1 MSLRKRA
8 ISGIM
13 LAGSMVMMCAVADAA
28 NTVSAEAVAV
38 VADTRTDLATNG
50 TAGVVAQLNQVST
63 DAVEMAAA
71 GVEHSQTILVASADE
86 EAQVA
91 EDAEAVEEV
100 SAAQDGAVSVGNST
114 QADPQEDGTTQDTGV
129 TEDKQET
136 VEENTTDVE
145 NIGNAEN
152 TDSTEDAR
160 NTENT
165 GNTEDAGNTEN
176 TGNTENAGDTENTGN
191 TEDTGNTEKTK
202 NTEETEWQNRLM
214 ADVNEFLYVRASGDA
229 DAEIIG
235 KLYKG
240 DVADVVESGDTW
252 THVVSGDVDGYVNN
266 DYCVSGE
273 DALAYA
279 QENVET
285 EAQVN
290 TNGLRVRNAASEDA
304 SVISAVSEGTTL
316 TVDTDAETE
325 DGWVAIKYKGQTAYV
340 SADYVT
346 TELALGEAVTIEE
359 EKAALAKKAEEEAAA
374 KAAQAAQTTET
385 STVQNAAVSASY
397 DDVTLLA
404 ALIQCEAGSECY
416 EGQLAVGAVVMNR
429 LRSGAYPSSI
439 SGVIYQ
445 SGQFPP
451 AGQGMVAGIAA
462 NGPKGSCVQAAQQ
475 ALSGADNTG
484 GATCFSRA
492 SSGRAGVVI
501 GNHVFY

>member
-1 MSLRKRA
+1 MNLRKRA

-13 LAGSMVMMCAVADAA
+13 LAGSMVVMCAIADAA
-28 NTVSAEAVAV
+28 STVSTEAVTV
-38 VADTRTDLATNG
+38 VADTRTDLATDG
-50 TAGVVAQLNQVST
+50 TAGVVAQLNQVGT

-86 EAQVA
+86 GAQAA
-91 EDAEAVEEV
+91 EDTDATEEV
-100 SAAQDGAVSVGNST
+100 SVVQNETASIEESAQADSEEDGLAQDAKEIENI
-114 QADPQEDGTTQDTGV
+114 
-129 TEDKQET
+129 QET
-136 VEENTTDVE
+136 AEENTADTA
-145 NIGNAEN
+145 N
-152 TDSTEDAR
+152 TEDVQNSEDTE

-165 GNTEDAGNTEN
+165 EDA
-176 TGNTENAGDTENTGN
+176 
-191 TEDTGNTEKTK
+191 
-202 NTEETEWQNRLM
+202 EWQNRLM
-214 ADVNEFLYVRASGDA
+214 ADVNEYLYVRASGDA
-229 DAEIIG
+229 DAEIVG

-290 TNGLRVRNAASEDA
+290 TNGLRVRKAASEDA
-304 SVISAVSEGTTL
+304 SVITAVSEGTTL

-325 DGWVAIKYKGQTAYV
+325 DGWVAVKYKGQTAYV

-374 KAAQAAQTTET
+374 KAAQTTET
-385 STVQNAAVSASY
+385 STVQNASVSASY

-404 ALIQCEAGSECY
+404 ALIQCEAGSEPY

-451 AGQGMVAGIAA
+451 AGQGMVASIAA

-475 ALSGADNTG
+475 ALGGSDNTG
-484 GATCFSRA
+484 GATCFARA

>member
-1 MSLRKRA
+1 MNLRKRA

-13 LAGSMVMMCAVADAA
+13 LAGSMVVMCAIADAA
-28 NTVSAEAVAV
+28 STVSTEAVTV
-38 VADTRTDLATNG
+38 VADTRTDLATDG
-50 TAGVVAQLNQVST
+50 TAGVVAQLNQVGT
-63 DAVEMAAA
+63 DAVEMAA

-86 EAQVA
+86 GAQAA
-91 EDAEAVEEV
+91 EDTDATEEV
-100 SAAQDGAVSVGNST
+100 SVVQNETASIEEST
-114 QADPQEDGTTQDTGV
+114 QADSEEDGLAQDAK
-129 TEDKQET
+129 EIENIQET
-136 VEENTTDVE
+136 AEENTADTA
-145 NIGNAEN
+145 N
-152 TDSTEDAR
+152 TEDVQNSEDTE

-165 GNTEDAGNTEN
+165 EDA
-176 TGNTENAGDTENTGN
+176 
-191 TEDTGNTEKTK
+191 
-202 NTEETEWQNRLM
+202 EWQNRLM
-214 ADVNEFLYVRASGDA
+214 ADVNEYLYVRASGDA
-229 DAEIIG
+229 DAEIVG

-290 TNGLRVRNAASEDA
+290 TNGLRVRKAASEDA
-304 SVISAVSEGTTL
+304 SVITAVSEGTTL

-325 DGWVAIKYKGQTAYV
+325 DGWVAVKYKGQIAYV

-374 KAAQAAQTTET
+374 KAAQTTET
-385 STVQNAAVSASY
+385 STVQNASVSASY

-404 ALIQCEAGSECY
+404 ALIQCEAGSEPY

-451 AGQGMVAGIAA
+451 AGQGMVASIAA

-475 ALSGADNTG
+475 ALGGSDNTG
-484 GATCFSRA
+484 GATCFARA

>member
-1 MSLRKRA
+1 MNLRKRA

-13 LAGSMVMMCAVADAA
+13 LAGSMVVMCAIADAA
-28 NTVSAEAVAV
+28 STVSAEAVAV
-38 VADTRTDLATNG
+38 VADTRTDLATDG

-71 GVEHSQTILVASADE
+71 GVENSQTILVASADE

-91 EDAEAVEEV
+91 EDTEEASAVQEETVSVEKSAQADSKEDETTQEADAVEDV
-100 SAAQDGAVSVGNST
+100 QN
-114 QADPQEDGTTQDTGV
+114 ADVDSETDT
-129 TEDKQET
+129 
-136 VEENTTDVE
+136 ENTVDVE
-145 NIGNAEN
+145 NTKDIEN
-152 TDSTEDAR
+152 TKE
-160 NTENT
+160 TENI
-165 GNTEDAGNTEN
+165 EDTEN
-176 TGNTENAGDTENTGN
+176 IQNTENA
-191 TEDTGNTEKTK
+191 
-202 NTEETEWQNRLM
+202 EWQNRLM
-214 ADVNEFLYVRASGDA
+214 ADVDEFLYVRASGDA

-240 DVADVVESGDTW
+240 DVADVVENGDTW

-279 QENVET
+279 QENIET

-304 SVISAVSEGTTL
+304 SVIVAVSEGTTL

-325 DGWVAIKYKGQTAYV
+325 DGWVAVKYKGQTAYV

-374 KAAQAAQTTET
+374 KAAQTKETT
-385 STVQNAAVSASY
+385 TVQNASVSASY

-404 ALIQCEAGSECY
+404 ALIQCEAGNELY

-451 AGQGMVAGIAA
+451 AGQGMVASIAA
-462 NGPKGSCVQAAQQ
+462 NGPKSSCVQAAQQ
-475 ALSGADNTG
+475 ALGGSDNTG

>member
-1 MSLRKRA
+1 MNLRKRA

-13 LAGSMVMMCAVADAA
+13 LAGSMVVMCAIADAA
-28 NTVSAEAVAV
+28 STVSAEAVAV
-38 VADTRTDLATNG
+38 VADTRTDLATDG
-50 TAGVVAQLNQVST
+50 TAGVVAQLNHVST

-71 GVEHSQTILVASADE
+71 GVENSQTILVASADE

-91 EDAEAVEEV
+91 EDTEEASAVQEETVSVEKSAQADSKEDETTQEADAVEDV
-100 SAAQDGAVSVGNST
+100 QN
-114 QADPQEDGTTQDTGV
+114 ADVDSETDT
-129 TEDKQET
+129 
-136 VEENTTDVE
+136 ENTVDVE
-145 NIGNAEN
+145 NTKDIEN
-152 TDSTEDAR
+152 TKE
-160 NTENT
+160 TENI
-165 GNTEDAGNTEN
+165 EDTEN
-176 TGNTENAGDTENTGN
+176 IQNTENA
-191 TEDTGNTEKTK
+191 
-202 NTEETEWQNRLM
+202 EWQNRLM
-214 ADVNEFLYVRASGDA
+214 ADVDEFLYVRASGDA

-240 DVADVVESGDTW
+240 DVADVVENGDTW

-273 DALAYA
+273 DALSYA
-279 QENVET
+279 QENIET

-304 SVISAVSEGTTL
+304 SVIVAVSEGTTL

-325 DGWVAIKYKGQTAYV
+325 DGWVAVKYKGQTAYV

-374 KAAQAAQTTET
+374 KAAQTKETT
-385 STVQNAAVSASY
+385 TVQNASVSASY

-404 ALIQCEAGSECY
+404 ALIQCEAGNELY

-451 AGQGMVAGIAA
+451 AGQGMVASIAA
-462 NGPKGSCVQAAQQ
+462 NGPKSSCVQAAQQ
-475 ALSGADNTG
+475 ALGGSDNTG

>member
-1 MSLRKRA
+1 MKFDKKVIESVMVA
-8 ISGIM
+8 GIA
-13 LAGSMVMMCAVADAA
+13 LALTITAVTGNGVKAAD
-28 NTVSAEAVAV
+28 
-38 VADTRTDLATNG
+38 
-50 TAGVVAQLNQVST
+50 
-63 DAVEMAAA
+63 
-71 GVEHSQTILVASADE
+71 
-86 EAQVA
+86 QVA
-91 EDAEAVEEV
+91 ETQMDKNGMAGVAVAMNAYELEAADMLD
-100 SAAQDGAVSVGNST
+100 SIVSVEKSDSNIVAAS
-114 QADPQEDGTTQDTGV
+114 AED
-129 TEDKQET
+129 
-136 VEENTTDVE
+136 TTDV
-145 NIGNAEN
+145 
-152 TDSTEDAR
+152 S
-160 NTENT
+160 
-165 GNTEDAGNTEN
+165 
-176 TGNTENAGDTENTGN
+176 DTPVES
-191 TEDTGNTEKTK
+191 DTSEGV
-202 NTEETEWQNRLM
+202 ETEPQVAVQDSKDDKELSDEEKEWNNKLM
-214 ADVNEFLYVRASGDA
+214 ADVDEFLYVRASGDA

-290 TNGLRVRNAASEDA
+290 TNGLRVRNEASEDA
-304 SVISAVSEGTTL
+304 SVITAVSEGTTL
-316 TVDTDAETE
+316 TVDTDAEAE
-325 DGWVAIKYKGQTAYV
+325 DGWVAVKYKGQTAYV

-374 KAAQAAQTTET
+374 QAAQTTET
-385 STVQNAAVSASY
+385 STVQNASVSASY

-404 ALIQCEAGSECY
+404 ALIQCEAGNECY

-451 AGQGMVAGIAA
+451 AGQGMVASIAA
-462 NGPKGSCVQAAQQ
+462 NGPKSSCVQAAQQ
-475 ALSGADNTG
+475 ALGGSDNTG

>member
-1 MSLRKRA
+1 MNLRKRA

-13 LAGSMVMMCAVADAA
+13 LAGSMVVMCAIADAA
-28 NTVSAEAVAV
+28 STVSAEAVSV
-38 VADTRTDLATNG
+38 VADTRTDLATDG

-71 GVEHSQTILVASADE
+71 GVENSQTILVASADE

-91 EDAEAVEEV
+91 EDTEEASAVQEETVSVEKSAQADSKEDETTQEADAVEDV
-100 SAAQDGAVSVGNST
+100 QN
-114 QADPQEDGTTQDTGV
+114 ADVDSETDT
-129 TEDKQET
+129 
-136 VEENTTDVE
+136 ENTVDVE
-145 NIGNAEN
+145 NTKDIEN
-152 TDSTEDAR
+152 TKE
-160 NTENT
+160 TENI
-165 GNTEDAGNTEN
+165 EDTEN
-176 TGNTENAGDTENTGN
+176 IQNTENA
-191 TEDTGNTEKTK
+191 
-202 NTEETEWQNRLM
+202 EWQNRLM
-214 ADVNEFLYVRASGDA
+214 ADVDEFLYVRASGDA

-240 DVADVVESGDTW
+240 DVADVVENGDTW

-273 DALAYA
+273 DALDYA

-304 SVISAVSEGTTL
+304 SVITAVSEGTTL

-325 DGWVAIKYKGQTAYV
+325 DGWVAVKYKGQTAYV

-374 KAAQAAQTTET
+374 KAAQTKETT
-385 STVQNAAVSASY
+385 TVQNASVSASY

-404 ALIQCEAGSECY
+404 ALIQCEAGNELY

-451 AGQGMVAGIAA
+451 AGQGMVASIAA
-462 NGPKGSCVQAAQQ
+462 NGPKSSCVQAAQQ
-475 ALSGADNTG
+475 ALGGSDNTG

>member
-1 MSLRKRA
+1 MNLRKRA

-13 LAGSMVMMCAVADAA
+13 LAGSMVVMCAIADAA
-28 NTVSAEAVAV
+28 STVSTEAVTV
-38 VADTRTDLATNG
+38 VADTRTDLATDG
-50 TAGVVAQLNQVST
+50 TAGVVAQLNQVGT

-86 EAQVA
+86 GAQAA
-91 EDAEAVEEV
+91 EDTDATEEV
-100 SAAQDGAVSVGNST
+100 SVVQNETASIEEST
-114 QADPQEDGTTQDTGV
+114 QADSEEDGLAQDAK
-129 TEDKQET
+129 EIENIQET
-136 VEENTTDVE
+136 AEENTADTV
-145 NIGNAEN
+145 N
-152 TDSTEDAR
+152 TEDVQNSEDTE

-165 GNTEDAGNTEN
+165 EDA
-176 TGNTENAGDTENTGN
+176 
-191 TEDTGNTEKTK
+191 
-202 NTEETEWQNRLM
+202 EWQNRLM
-214 ADVNEFLYVRASGDA
+214 ADVNEYLYVRASGDA
-229 DAEIIG
+229 DAEIVG

-290 TNGLRVRNAASEDA
+290 TNGLRVRKAASEDA
-304 SVISAVSEGTTL
+304 SVITAVSEGTTL

-325 DGWVAIKYKGQTAYV
+325 DGWVAVKYKGQTAYV

-374 KAAQAAQTTET
+374 KAAQTTET
-385 STVQNAAVSASY
+385 STVQNASVSASY

-404 ALIQCEAGSECY
+404 ALIQCEAGSEPY

-451 AGQGMVAGIAA
+451 AGQGMVASIAA

-475 ALSGADNTG
+475 ALGGSDNTG
-484 GATCFSRA
+484 GATCFARA

>member
-1 MSLRKRA
+1 MNLRKRA

-13 LAGSMVMMCAVADAA
+13 LAGSMVVMCAIADAA
-28 NTVSAEAVAV
+28 STVSAEAVAV
-38 VADTRTDLATNG
+38 VADTRTDLATDG

-71 GVEHSQTILVASADE
+71 GVENSQTILVASADE

-91 EDAEAVEEV
+91 EDTEEASAVQEETVSVEKSAQADSKEDETTQEADAVEDV
-100 SAAQDGAVSVGNST
+100 QN
-114 QADPQEDGTTQDTGV
+114 ADVDSETDT
-129 TEDKQET
+129 
-136 VEENTTDVE
+136 ENTVDVE
-145 NIGNAEN
+145 NTKDIEN
-152 TDSTEDAR
+152 TKE
-160 NTENT
+160 TENI
-165 GNTEDAGNTEN
+165 EDTEN
-176 TGNTENAGDTENTGN
+176 IQNTENA
-191 TEDTGNTEKTK
+191 
-202 NTEETEWQNRLM
+202 EWQNRLM
-214 ADVNEFLYVRASGDA
+214 ADVDEFLYVRASGDA

-240 DVADVVESGDTW
+240 DVADVVENGDTW

-279 QENVET
+279 QENIET

-304 SVISAVSEGTTL
+304 SVIVAVSEGTTL

-325 DGWVAIKYKGQTAYV
+325 DGWVAVKYKGQTAYV

-374 KAAQAAQTTET
+374 QTKET
-385 STVQNAAVSASY
+385 TTVQNASVSVSY

-404 ALIQCEAGSECY
+404 ALIQCEAGNELY

-451 AGQGMVAGIAA
+451 AGQGMVASIAA
-462 NGPKGSCVQAAQQ
+462 NGPKSSCVQAAQQ
-475 ALSGADNTG
+475 ALGGSDNTG

-492 SSGRAGVVI
+492 SSGRVGVVI

>member
-1 MSLRKRA
+1 MNLRKRA

-13 LAGSMVMMCAVADAA
+13 LAGSMVVMCAIADAA
-28 NTVSAEAVAV
+28 STVSTEAVTV
-38 VADTRTDLATNG
+38 VADTRTDLATDG
-50 TAGVVAQLNQVST
+50 TAGVVAQLNQVGT

-86 EAQVA
+86 EAQAA
-91 EDAEAVEEV
+91 EDTDATEEV
-100 SAAQDGAVSVGNST
+100 SVVQNETASIEESAQADSEEDGLAQDAKEIENI
-114 QADPQEDGTTQDTGV
+114 
-129 TEDKQET
+129 QET
-136 VEENTTDVE
+136 AEENTADTV
-145 NIGNAEN
+145 N
-152 TDSTEDAR
+152 TEDVQNSEDTE

-165 GNTEDAGNTEN
+165 EDA
-176 TGNTENAGDTENTGN
+176 
-191 TEDTGNTEKTK
+191 
-202 NTEETEWQNRLM
+202 EWQNRLM
-214 ADVNEFLYVRASGDA
+214 ADVNEYLYVRASGDA
-229 DAEIIG
+229 DAEIVG

-279 QENVET
+279 QENIET

-290 TNGLRVRNAASEDA
+290 TNGLRVRKAASEDA
-304 SVISAVSEGTTL
+304 SVITAVSEGTTL

-325 DGWVAIKYKGQTAYV
+325 DGWVAVKYKGQTAYV

-374 KAAQAAQTTET
+374 KAAQTTET
-385 STVQNAAVSASY
+385 STVQNASVSASY

-404 ALIQCEAGSECY
+404 ALIQCEAGSEPY

-451 AGQGMVAGIAA
+451 AGQGMVASIAA

-475 ALSGADNTG
+475 ALGGSDNTG
-484 GATCFSRA
+484 GATCFARA

>member
-1 MSLRKRA
+1 MNLRKRA

-13 LAGSMVMMCAVADAA
+13 LAGSMVVMCAIADAA
-28 NTVSAEAVAV
+28 STVSAEAVVV
-38 VADTRTDLATNG
+38 VADTRTDLATDG

-71 GVEHSQTILVASADE
+71 GVENSQTILVASADE

-91 EDAEAVEEV
+91 EDTEEASAVQEETVSVEKSAQADSKEDETTQEADAVEDV
-100 SAAQDGAVSVGNST
+100 QN
-114 QADPQEDGTTQDTGV
+114 ADVDSETDT
-129 TEDKQET
+129 
-136 VEENTTDVE
+136 ENTVDVE
-145 NIGNAEN
+145 NTKDIEN
-152 TDSTEDAR
+152 TKE
-160 NTENT
+160 TENI
-165 GNTEDAGNTEN
+165 EDTEN
-176 TGNTENAGDTENTGN
+176 IQNTENA
-191 TEDTGNTEKTK
+191 
-202 NTEETEWQNRLM
+202 EWQNRLM
-214 ADVNEFLYVRASGDA
+214 ADVDEFLYVRASGDA

-240 DVADVVESGDTW
+240 DVADVVENGDTW

-273 DALAYA
+273 DALDYA

-304 SVISAVSEGTTL
+304 SVITAVSEGTTL

-325 DGWVAIKYKGQTAYV
+325 DGWVAVKYKGQTAYV

-374 KAAQAAQTTET
+374 KAAQTKETT
-385 STVQNAAVSASY
+385 TVQNASVSASY
-397 DDVTLLA
+397 DDVTLIA
-404 ALIQCEAGSECY
+404 ALIQCEAGNELY

-451 AGQGMVAGIAA
+451 AGQGMVASIAA
-462 NGPKGSCVQAAQQ
+462 NGPKSSCVQAAQQ
-475 ALSGADNTG
+475 ALGGSDNTG

>member
-1 MSLRKRA
+1 MNLRKRA

-13 LAGSMVMMCAVADAA
+13 LAGSMVVMCAIADAA
-28 NTVSAEAVAV
+28 STVSAEAVVV
-38 VADTRTDLATNG
+38 VADTRTDLATDG

-71 GVEHSQTILVASADE
+71 GVENSQTILVASADE

-91 EDAEAVEEV
+91 EDTEEASAVQEETVSVEKSAQADSKEDETTQEADAVEDV
-100 SAAQDGAVSVGNST
+100 QN
-114 QADPQEDGTTQDTGV
+114 ADVDSETDT
-129 TEDKQET
+129 
-136 VEENTTDVE
+136 ENTVDVE
-145 NIGNAEN
+145 NTKDIEN
-152 TDSTEDAR
+152 TKE
-160 NTENT
+160 TENI
-165 GNTEDAGNTEN
+165 EDTEN
-176 TGNTENAGDTENTGN
+176 IQNTENA
-191 TEDTGNTEKTK
+191 
-202 NTEETEWQNRLM
+202 EWQNRLM
-214 ADVNEFLYVRASGDA
+214 ADVDEFLYVRASGDA

-240 DVADVVESGDTW
+240 DVADVVENGDTW

-273 DALAYA
+273 DALDYA

-304 SVISAVSEGTTL
+304 SVITAVSEGTTL

-325 DGWVAIKYKGQTAYV
+325 DGWVAVKYKGQTAYV

-374 KAAQAAQTTET
+374 KAAQTKETT
-385 STVQNAAVSASY
+385 TVQNASVSASY

-404 ALIQCEAGSECY
+404 ALIQCEAGNELY

-451 AGQGMVAGIAA
+451 AGQGMVASIAA
-462 NGPKGSCVQAAQQ
+462 NGPKSSCVQAAQQ
-475 ALSGADNTG
+475 ALGGSDNTG

>member
-1 MSLRKRA
+1 MNLRKRA

-13 LAGSMVMMCAVADAA
+13 LAGSMVVMCAIADAA
-28 NTVSAEAVAV
+28 STVSAEAVAV
-38 VADTRTDLATNG
+38 VADTRTDLATDG

-86 EAQVA
+86 EAQVS

-100 SAAQDGAVSVGNST
+100 SAAQDEAVSVENST

-136 VEENTTDVE
+136 VEGNTTDVE

-152 TDSTEDAR
+152 TDSI
-160 NTENT
+160 
-165 GNTEDAGNTEN
+165 EDAGNTEN

-191 TEDTGNTEKTK
+191 TEDTGNTEKTE

-214 ADVNEFLYVRASGDA
+214 ADVDEFLYVRASGDA

-240 DVADVVESGDTW
+240 DVADVVEGGDTW

-325 DGWVAIKYKGQTAYV
+325 DGWVAVKYKGQTAYV

-404 ALIQCEAGSECY
+404 ALIQCEAGNECY

-475 ALSGADNTG
+475 ALGGSDNTG

>member
-1 MSLRKRA
+1 MNLRKRA

-13 LAGSMVMMCAVADAA
+13 LAGSMVVMCAIADAA
-28 NTVSAEAVAV
+28 STVSTEAVTV
-38 VADTRTDLATNG
+38 VADTRTDLATDG
-50 TAGVVAQLNQVST
+50 TAGVVAQLNQVGT

-86 EAQVA
+86 GAQA
-91 EDAEAVEEV
+91 EEDTDATEEV
-100 SAAQDGAVSVGNST
+100 SVVQNETASIEEST
-114 QADPQEDGTTQDTGV
+114 QADSEEDGLAQDAK
-129 TEDKQET
+129 EIENIQET
-136 VEENTTDVE
+136 AEENTADTV
-145 NIGNAEN
+145 N
-152 TDSTEDAR
+152 TEDVQNSEDTE

-165 GNTEDAGNTEN
+165 EDA
-176 TGNTENAGDTENTGN
+176 
-191 TEDTGNTEKTK
+191 
-202 NTEETEWQNRLM
+202 EWQNRLM
-214 ADVNEFLYVRASGDA
+214 ADVNEYLYVRASGDA
-229 DAEIIG
+229 DAEIVG

-279 QENVET
+279 QENIET

-290 TNGLRVRNAASEDA
+290 TNGLRVRKAASEDA
-304 SVISAVSEGTTL
+304 SVITAVSEGTTL

-325 DGWVAIKYKGQTAYV
+325 DGWVAVKYKGQTAYV

-374 KAAQAAQTTET
+374 KAAQTTET
-385 STVQNAAVSASY
+385 STVQNASVSASY

-404 ALIQCEAGSECY
+404 ALIQCEAGSEPY

-451 AGQGMVAGIAA
+451 AGQGMVASIAA

-475 ALSGADNTG
+475 ALGGSDNTG
-484 GATCFSRA
+484 GATCFARA

>member
-1 MSLRKRA
+1 MNLRKRA

-13 LAGSMVMMCAVADAA
+13 LVGSMVVMCAIADAA
-28 NTVSAEAVAV
+28 STVSAEAVAV
-38 VADTRTDLATNG
+38 VADTRTDLATDG

-71 GVEHSQTILVASADE
+71 GVENSQTILVASADE

-91 EDAEAVEEV
+91 EDTEEASAVQEETVSVEKSAQAVSKEDETTQEADAVEDV
-100 SAAQDGAVSVGNST
+100 QN
-114 QADPQEDGTTQDTGV
+114 ADVDSETDT
-129 TEDKQET
+129 
-136 VEENTTDVE
+136 ENTVDVE
-145 NIGNAEN
+145 NTKDIEN
-152 TDSTEDAR
+152 TKE
-160 NTENT
+160 TENI
-165 GNTEDAGNTEN
+165 EDTEN
-176 TGNTENAGDTENTGN
+176 IQNTENA
-191 TEDTGNTEKTK
+191 
-202 NTEETEWQNRLM
+202 EWQNRLM
-214 ADVNEFLYVRASGDA
+214 ADVDEFLYVRASGDA

-240 DVADVVESGDTW
+240 DVADVVENGDTW

-279 QENVET
+279 QENIET

-304 SVISAVSEGTTL
+304 SVIVAVSEGTTL

-325 DGWVAIKYKGQTAYV
+325 DGWVAVKYKGQTAYV

-374 KAAQAAQTTET
+374 KEAQTKET
-385 STVQNAAVSASY
+385 TTVQNASVSASY

-404 ALIQCEAGSECY
+404 ALIQCEAGNELY

-451 AGQGMVAGIAA
+451 AGQGMVASIAA
-462 NGPKGSCVQAAQQ
+462 NGPKSSCVQAAQQ
-475 ALSGADNTG
+475 ALGGSDNTG

>member
-1 MSLRKRA
+1 MNLRKRA

-13 LAGSMVMMCAVADAA
+13 LAGSMVVICAIADAA
-28 NTVSAEAVAV
+28 STVSAEAVAV
-38 VADTRTDLATNG
+38 VADTRTDLATDG

-71 GVEHSQTILVASADE
+71 GVENSQTILVASADE

-91 EDAEAVEEV
+91 EDTEEASAVQEETVSVEKSAQADSKEDETTQEADAVEDV
-100 SAAQDGAVSVGNST
+100 QN
-114 QADPQEDGTTQDTGV
+114 ADVDSETDT
-129 TEDKQET
+129 
-136 VEENTTDVE
+136 ENTVDVE
-145 NIGNAEN
+145 NTKE
-152 TDSTEDAR
+152 
-160 NTENT
+160 TENI
-165 GNTEDAGNTEN
+165 EDTEN
-176 TGNTENAGDTENTGN
+176 IQNTENA
-191 TEDTGNTEKTK
+191 
-202 NTEETEWQNRLM
+202 EWQNRLM
-214 ADVNEFLYVRASGDA
+214 ADVDEFLYVRASGDA

-240 DVADVVESGDTW
+240 DVADVVENGDTW

-279 QENVET
+279 QENIET

-304 SVISAVSEGTTL
+304 SVIVAVSEGTTL

-325 DGWVAIKYKGQTAYV
+325 DGWVAVKYKGQTAYV

-374 KAAQAAQTTET
+374 KAAQTKETT
-385 STVQNAAVSASY
+385 TVQNASVSASY

-404 ALIQCEAGSECY
+404 ALIQCEAGNELY

-439 SGVIYQ
+439 SCVIYQ

-451 AGQGMVAGIAA
+451 AGQGMVASIAA
-462 NGPKGSCVQAAQQ
+462 NGPKSSCVQAAQQ
-475 ALSGADNTG
+475 ALGGSDNTG

>member
-38 VADTRTDLATNG
+38 VADIRTDLATNG

-100 SAAQDGAVSVGNST
+100 SAAQDEAVSVENST

-136 VEENTTDVE
+136 VEGNTTDVE

-152 TDSTEDAR
+152 TDSTEDAG

-165 GNTEDAGNTEN
+165 GNTEDAGDTEN

-191 TEDTGNTEKTK
+191 TEDTGNTEKTE
-202 NTEETEWQNRLM
+202 NAEETEWQNRLM

-325 DGWVAIKYKGQTAYV
+325 DGWVAVKYKGQTAYV

>member
-1 MSLRKRA
+1 MNLRKRA

-13 LAGSMVMMCAVADAA
+13 LAGSMVVMCAIADAA
-28 NTVSAEAVAV
+28 STVSAEAVAV
-38 VADTRTDLATNG
+38 VADTRTDLATDG
-50 TAGVVAQLNQVST
+50 TAGVVAQLNQINT
-63 DAVEMAAA
+63 DIVEMAAA
-71 GVEHSQTILVASADE
+71 GIEHSQTILVASADE
-86 EAQVA
+86 EAQ
-91 EDAEAVEEV
+91 AVEDTDTLENASV
-100 SAAQDGAVSVGNST
+100 VQNEAASIEESAQIESE
-114 QADPQEDGTTQDTGV
+114 EDGTAQDAGT
-129 TEDKQET
+129 TEDIQET
-136 VEENTTDVE
+136 VEENATDIE
-145 NIGNAEN
+145 
-152 TDSTEDAR
+152 

-165 GNTEDAGNTEN
+165 ETENTEDA
-176 TGNTENAGDTENTGN
+176 
-191 TEDTGNTEKTK
+191 
-202 NTEETEWQNRLM
+202 EWQNRLM
-214 ADVNEFLYVRASGDA
+214 ADVDEFLYVRASGGA

-290 TNGLRVRNAASEDA
+290 TNGLRVRNEASEDA
-304 SVISAVSEGTTL
+304 SVITAVSEGTTL
-316 TVDTDAETE
+316 TVDTDAEAE
-325 DGWVAIKYKGQTAYV
+325 DGWVAVKYKGQTAYV

-374 KAAQAAQTTET
+374 KAAQTTET
-385 STVQNAAVSASY
+385 STVQNASVSASY

-404 ALIQCEAGSECY
+404 ALIQCEAGNECY

-451 AGQGMVAGIAA
+451 AGQGMVASIAA
-462 NGPKGSCVQAAQQ
+462 NGPKSSCVQAAQQ
-475 ALSGADNTG
+475 ALGGSDNTG

>member
-1 MSLRKRA
+1 MNLRKRA

-13 LAGSMVMMCAVADAA
+13 LAGSMVVMCAIADAA
-28 NTVSAEAVAV
+28 STVSTEAVTV
-38 VADTRTDLATNG
+38 VADTRTDLATDG
-50 TAGVVAQLNQVST
+50 TAGVVAQLNQVGT
-63 DAVEMAAA
+63 DAVEMAA

-86 EAQVA
+86 GAQAA
-91 EDAEAVEEV
+91 EDTDATEEV
-100 SAAQDGAVSVGNST
+100 SVVQNETASIEEST
-114 QADPQEDGTTQDTGV
+114 QADSEEDGLAQDAK
-129 TEDKQET
+129 EIENIQET
-136 VEENTTDVE
+136 AEENTADTA
-145 NIGNAEN
+145 N
-152 TDSTEDAR
+152 TEDVQNSEDTE

-165 GNTEDAGNTEN
+165 EDA
-176 TGNTENAGDTENTGN
+176 
-191 TEDTGNTEKTK
+191 
-202 NTEETEWQNRLM
+202 EWQNRLM
-214 ADVNEFLYVRASGDA
+214 AEVNEYLYVRASGDA
-229 DAEIIG
+229 DAEIVG

-290 TNGLRVRNAASEDA
+290 TNGLRVRKAASEDA
-304 SVISAVSEGTTL
+304 SVITAVSEGTTL

-325 DGWVAIKYKGQTAYV
+325 DGWVAVKYKGQIAYV

-374 KAAQAAQTTET
+374 KAAQTTET
-385 STVQNAAVSASY
+385 STVQNASVSASY

-404 ALIQCEAGSECY
+404 ALIQCEAGSEPY

-451 AGQGMVAGIAA
+451 AGQGMVASIAA

-475 ALSGADNTG
+475 ALGGSDNTG
-484 GATCFSRA
+484 GATCFARA

>member
-1 MSLRKRA
+1 MNLRKRA

-13 LAGSMVMMCAVADAA
+13 LAGSMVVMCAIADAA
-28 NTVSAEAVAV
+28 STVSTEAVTV
-38 VADTRTDLATNG
+38 VADTRTDLATDG
-50 TAGVVAQLNQVST
+50 TAGVVAQLNQVGT

-86 EAQVA
+86 GAQAA
-91 EDAEAVEEV
+91 EDTDATEEV
-100 SAAQDGAVSVGNST
+100 SVVQNETASIEEST
-114 QADPQEDGTTQDTGV
+114 QADSEEDGLAQDAK
-129 TEDKQET
+129 EIENIQET
-136 VEENTTDVE
+136 AEENTADTV
-145 NIGNAEN
+145 N
-152 TDSTEDAR
+152 TEDVQNSE

-165 GNTEDAGNTEN
+165 ENTEDA
-176 TGNTENAGDTENTGN
+176 
-191 TEDTGNTEKTK
+191 
-202 NTEETEWQNRLM
+202 EWQNRLM
-214 ADVNEFLYVRASGDA
+214 ADVNEYLYVRASGDA
-229 DAEIIG
+229 DAEIVG

-290 TNGLRVRNAASEDA
+290 TNGLRVRKAASEDA
-304 SVISAVSEGTTL
+304 SVITAVSEGTTL

-325 DGWVAIKYKGQTAYV
+325 DGWVAVKYKGQTAYV

-374 KAAQAAQTTET
+374 KAAQTTET
-385 STVQNAAVSASY
+385 STVQNASVSASY

-404 ALIQCEAGSECY
+404 ALIQCEAGSEPY

-451 AGQGMVAGIAA
+451 AGQGMVASIAA

-475 ALSGADNTG
+475 ALGGSDNTG
-484 GATCFSRA
+484 GATCFARA

>member
-1 MSLRKRA
+1 MNLRKRA

-13 LAGSMVMMCAVADAA
+13 LAGSMVVMCAIADAA
-28 NTVSAEAVAV
+28 STVSAEAVAV
-38 VADTRTDLATNG
+38 VVDTRTDLATDG

-71 GVEHSQTILVASADE
+71 GVENSQTILVASADE

-91 EDAEAVEEV
+91 EDTEEASAVQEETVSVEKSAQADSKEDETTQEADAVEDV
-100 SAAQDGAVSVGNST
+100 QN
-114 QADPQEDGTTQDTGV
+114 ADVDSETDT
-129 TEDKQET
+129 
-136 VEENTTDVE
+136 ENTVDVE
-145 NIGNAEN
+145 NTKDIEN
-152 TDSTEDAR
+152 TKE
-160 NTENT
+160 TENI
-165 GNTEDAGNTEN
+165 EDTEN
-176 TGNTENAGDTENTGN
+176 IQNTENA
-191 TEDTGNTEKTK
+191 
-202 NTEETEWQNRLM
+202 EWQNRLM
-214 ADVNEFLYVRASGDA
+214 ADVDEFLYVRASGDA

-240 DVADVVESGDTW
+240 DVADVVENGDTW

-279 QENVET
+279 QENIET

-304 SVISAVSEGTTL
+304 SVIVAVSEGTTL

-325 DGWVAIKYKGQTAYV
+325 DGWVAVKYKGQTAYV

-374 KAAQAAQTTET
+374 QTKET
-385 STVQNAAVSASY
+385 TTVQNASVSVSY

-404 ALIQCEAGSECY
+404 ALIQCEAGNELY

-451 AGQGMVAGIAA
+451 AGQGMVASIAA
-462 NGPKGSCVQAAQQ
+462 NGPKSSCVQAAQQ
-475 ALSGADNTG
+475 ALGGSDNTG

>member
-1 MSLRKRA
+1 MNLRKRA

-13 LAGSMVMMCAVADAA
+13 LAGSMVVMCAIADAA
-28 NTVSAEAVAV
+28 STVSTEAVTV
-38 VADTRTDLATNG
+38 VADTRTDLATDG
-50 TAGVVAQLNQVST
+50 TAGVVALLNQVGT

-86 EAQVA
+86 GAQAA
-91 EDAEAVEEV
+91 EDTDATEEV
-100 SAAQDGAVSVGNST
+100 SVVQNETASIEEST
-114 QADPQEDGTTQDTGV
+114 QADSEEDGLAQDAK
-129 TEDKQET
+129 EIENIQET
-136 VEENTTDVE
+136 AEENTADTA
-145 NIGNAEN
+145 N
-152 TDSTEDAR
+152 TEDVQNSEDTE

-165 GNTEDAGNTEN
+165 EDA
-176 TGNTENAGDTENTGN
+176 
-191 TEDTGNTEKTK
+191 
-202 NTEETEWQNRLM
+202 EWQNRLM
-214 ADVNEFLYVRASGDA
+214 ADVNEYLYVRASGDA
-229 DAEIIG
+229 DAEIVG

-273 DALAYA
+273 DAFAYA

-290 TNGLRVRNAASEDA
+290 TNGLRVRKAASEDA
-304 SVISAVSEGTTL
+304 SVITAVSEGTTL
-316 TVDTDAETE
+316 TVATDAETE
-325 DGWVAIKYKGQTAYV
+325 DGWVAVKYKGQTAYV

-374 KAAQAAQTTET
+374 KAAQTTET
-385 STVQNAAVSASY
+385 ATVQNASVSASY

-404 ALIQCEAGSECY
+404 ALIQCEAGSEPY

-451 AGQGMVAGIAA
+451 AGQGMVASIAA

-475 ALSGADNTG
+475 ALGGSDNTG
-484 GATCFSRA
+484 GATCFARA

>member
-1 MSLRKRA
+1 MNLRKRA

-13 LAGSMVMMCAVADAA
+13 LAGSMVVMCAIADAA
-28 NTVSAEAVAV
+28 STVSTEAVTV
-38 VADTRTDLATNG
+38 VADTRTDLATDG
-50 TAGVVAQLNQVST
+50 TAGVVAQLNQVGT

-71 GVEHSQTILVASADE
+71 GVEYSQTILVASADE
-86 EAQVA
+86 GAQAA
-91 EDAEAVEEV
+91 EDTDATEEV
-100 SAAQDGAVSVGNST
+100 SVVQNETASIEEST
-114 QADPQEDGTTQDTGV
+114 QADSEEDGLAQDAK
-129 TEDKQET
+129 EIENIQET
-136 VEENTTDVE
+136 AEENTADTV
-145 NIGNAEN
+145 N
-152 TDSTEDAR
+152 TEDIQNSEDTE

-165 GNTEDAGNTEN
+165 EDA
-176 TGNTENAGDTENTGN
+176 
-191 TEDTGNTEKTK
+191 
-202 NTEETEWQNRLM
+202 EWQNRLM
-214 ADVNEFLYVRASGDA
+214 ADVNEYLYVRASGDA
-229 DAEIIG
+229 DAEIVG

-304 SVISAVSEGTTL
+304 SVITAVSEGTTL

-325 DGWVAIKYKGQTAYV
+325 DGWVAVKYKGQTAYV

-374 KAAQAAQTTET
+374 KAAQTTET
-385 STVQNAAVSASY
+385 STVQNASVSASY

-404 ALIQCEAGSECY
+404 ALIQCEAGSEPY

-451 AGQGMVAGIAA
+451 AGQGMVASIAA

-475 ALSGADNTG
+475 ALGGSDNTG
-484 GATCFSRA
+484 GATCFTRA

>member
-1 MSLRKRA
+1 MNLRKRA

-13 LAGSMVMMCAVADAA
+13 LAGSMVVMCAIADAA
-28 NTVSAEAVAV
+28 STVSAEAVVV
-38 VADTRTDLATNG
+38 VADTRTDLATDG

-71 GVEHSQTILVASADE
+71 GVENSQTILVASADE

-91 EDAEAVEEV
+91 EDTEEASAVQEET
-100 SAAQDGAVSVGNST
+100 VSVEKSA
-114 QADPQEDGTTQDTGV
+114 QADSKEDETTQEADVVEDVQNADVDSETDT
-129 TEDKQET
+129 
-136 VEENTTDVE
+136 ENTVDVE
-145 NIGNAEN
+145 NTKDIEN
-152 TDSTEDAR
+152 TKE
-160 NTENT
+160 TENI
-165 GNTEDAGNTEN
+165 EDTEN
-176 TGNTENAGDTENTGN
+176 IQNTENA
-191 TEDTGNTEKTK
+191 
-202 NTEETEWQNRLM
+202 EWQNRLM
-214 ADVNEFLYVRASGDA
+214 ADVDEFLYVRASGDA

-240 DVADVVESGDTW
+240 DVADVVENGDTW

-273 DALAYA
+273 DALDYA

-304 SVISAVSEGTTL
+304 SVITAVSEGTTL

-325 DGWVAIKYKGQTAYV
+325 DGWVAVKYKGQTAYV

-374 KAAQAAQTTET
+374 KAAQTKETT
-385 STVQNAAVSASY
+385 TVQNASVSASY

-404 ALIQCEAGSECY
+404 ALIQCEAGNELY

-451 AGQGMVAGIAA
+451 AGQGMVASIAA
-462 NGPKGSCVQAAQQ
+462 NGPKSSCVQAAQQ
-475 ALSGADNTG
+475 ALGGSDNTG

>member
-1 MSLRKRA
+1 MNLRKRA

-13 LAGSMVMMCAVADAA
+13 LAGSMVVMCAIADAA
-28 NTVSAEAVAV
+28 STVSAEAVVV
-38 VADTRTDLATNG
+38 VADTRTDLATDG

-71 GVEHSQTILVASADE
+71 GVENSQTILVASADE

-91 EDAEAVEEV
+91 EDTEEASAVQEETVSVEKSAQADSKEDETTQEADAVEDV
-100 SAAQDGAVSVGNST
+100 QN
-114 QADPQEDGTTQDTGV
+114 ADVDSETDT
-129 TEDKQET
+129 
-136 VEENTTDVE
+136 ENTVDVE
-145 NIGNAEN
+145 NTKDIEN
-152 TDSTEDAR
+152 TKE
-160 NTENT
+160 TENI
-165 GNTEDAGNTEN
+165 EDTEN
-176 TGNTENAGDTENTGN
+176 IQNTENA
-191 TEDTGNTEKTK
+191 
-202 NTEETEWQNRLM
+202 EWQNRLM
-214 ADVNEFLYVRASGDA
+214 ADVDEFLYVRASGDA

-240 DVADVVESGDTW
+240 DVADVVENGDTW

-273 DALAYA
+273 DALDYA

-304 SVISAVSEGTTL
+304 SVITAVSEGTTL

-325 DGWVAIKYKGQTAYV
+325 DGWVAVKYKGQTAYA

-374 KAAQAAQTTET
+374 KAAQTKETT
-385 STVQNAAVSASY
+385 TVQNASVSASY

-404 ALIQCEAGSECY
+404 ALIQCEAGNELY

-451 AGQGMVAGIAA
+451 AGQGMVASIAA
-462 NGPKGSCVQAAQQ
+462 NGPKSSCVQAAQQ
-475 ALSGADNTG
+475 ALGGSDNTG

>member
-100 SAAQDGAVSVGNST
+100 SAAQDEAVSVGNST

-152 TDSTEDAR
+152 TDSTEDAG

-165 GNTEDAGNTEN
+165 GNTEDAGDTEN

-191 TEDTGNTEKTK
+191 TEDTGNTEKTE

-252 THVVSGDVDGYVNN
+252 THVVSGDVEGYVNN
-266 DYCVSGE
+266 DYCVSGK

-325 DGWVAIKYKGQTAYV
+325 DGWVAVKYKGQTAYV

-475 ALSGADNTG
+475 ALSSADNTG

>member
-1 MSLRKRA
+1 MNLRKRA

-13 LAGSMVMMCAVADAA
+13 LAGSMVVMCAIADAA
-28 NTVSAEAVAV
+28 STVSAEAVAV
-38 VADTRTDLATNG
+38 VADTRTDLATDG
-50 TAGVVAQLNQVST
+50 TAGVVAQLNQINT
-63 DAVEMAAA
+63 DIVEMAAA
-71 GVEHSQTILVASADE
+71 GIEHSQTILVASADE
-86 EAQVA
+86 EAQ
-91 EDAEAVEEV
+91 AVEDTDTLENASV
-100 SAAQDGAVSVGNST
+100 VQNEAASIEESAQIESE
-114 QADPQEDGTTQDTGV
+114 EDGTAQDAGTI
-129 TEDKQET
+129 EDIQET
-136 VEENTTDVE
+136 VEENATDIE
-145 NIGNAEN
+145 
-152 TDSTEDAR
+152 

-165 GNTEDAGNTEN
+165 ETENTEDA
-176 TGNTENAGDTENTGN
+176 
-191 TEDTGNTEKTK
+191 
-202 NTEETEWQNRLM
+202 EWQNRLM
-214 ADVNEFLYVRASGDA
+214 ADVDEFLYVRASGGA

-290 TNGLRVRNAASEDA
+290 TNGLRVRNEASEDA
-304 SVISAVSEGTTL
+304 SVITAVSEGTTL
-316 TVDTDAETE
+316 TVDTDAEAE
-325 DGWVAIKYKGQTAYV
+325 DGWVAVKYKGQTAYV

-374 KAAQAAQTTET
+374 KAAQTTET
-385 STVQNAAVSASY
+385 STVQNASVSASY

-404 ALIQCEAGSECY
+404 ALIQCEAGNECY

-451 AGQGMVAGIAA
+451 AGQGMVASIAA
-462 NGPKGSCVQAAQQ
+462 NGPKSSCVQAAQQ
-475 ALSGADNTG
+475 ALGGSDNTG

>member
-1 MSLRKRA
+1 MNLRKRA

-13 LAGSMVMMCAVADAA
+13 LAGSMVVMCAIADAA
-28 NTVSAEAVAV
+28 STVSAEAVVV
-38 VADTRTDLATNG
+38 VADTRTDLATDG

-71 GVEHSQTILVASADE
+71 GVENSQTILVASADE

-91 EDAEAVEEV
+91 EDTEEASAVQEETVSVEKSAQADSKEDETTQEADAVEDV
-100 SAAQDGAVSVGNST
+100 QN
-114 QADPQEDGTTQDTGV
+114 ADVDSETDT
-129 TEDKQET
+129 
-136 VEENTTDVE
+136 ENTVDVE
-145 NIGNAEN
+145 NTKE
-152 TDSTEDAR
+152 
-160 NTENT
+160 TENI
-165 GNTEDAGNTEN
+165 EDTEN
-176 TGNTENAGDTENTGN
+176 IQNTENA
-191 TEDTGNTEKTK
+191 
-202 NTEETEWQNRLM
+202 EWQNRLM
-214 ADVNEFLYVRASGDA
+214 ADVDEFLYVRASGDA

-240 DVADVVESGDTW
+240 DVADVVENGDTW

-279 QENVET
+279 QENIET

-304 SVISAVSEGTTL
+304 SVITAVSEGTTL

-325 DGWVAIKYKGQTAYV
+325 DGWVAVKYKGQTAYV

-374 KAAQAAQTTET
+374 KAAQTKETT
-385 STVQNAAVSASY
+385 TVQNASVSASY

-404 ALIQCEAGSECY
+404 ALIQCEAGNELY

-451 AGQGMVAGIAA
+451 AGQGMVASIAA
-462 NGPKGSCVQAAQQ
+462 NGPKSSCVQAAQQ
-475 ALSGADNTG
+475 ALGGSDNTG

>member
-1 MSLRKRA
+1 MNLRKRA

-13 LAGSMVMMCAVADAA
+13 LAGSMVVMCAIADAA
-28 NTVSAEAVAV
+28 STVSAEAVSV
-38 VADTRTDLATNG
+38 VADTRTDLATDG

-71 GVEHSQTILVASADE
+71 GVENSQTILVASADE

-91 EDAEAVEEV
+91 EDTEEASAVQEETVSVEKSAQADSKEDETTQEADAVEDV
-100 SAAQDGAVSVGNST
+100 QN
-114 QADPQEDGTTQDTGV
+114 ADVDSETDT
-129 TEDKQET
+129 
-136 VEENTTDVE
+136 ENTVDVE
-145 NIGNAEN
+145 NTKDIEN
-152 TDSTEDAR
+152 TKETETIED
-160 NTENT
+160 TENIQ
-165 GNTEDAGNTEN
+165 
-176 TGNTENAGDTENTGN
+176 NTENA
-191 TEDTGNTEKTK
+191 
-202 NTEETEWQNRLM
+202 EWQNRLM
-214 ADVNEFLYVRASGDA
+214 ADVDEFLYVRASGDA

-240 DVADVVESGDTW
+240 DVADVVENGDTW

-273 DALAYA
+273 DALDYA

-304 SVISAVSEGTTL
+304 SVITAVSEGTTL

-325 DGWVAIKYKGQTAYV
+325 DGWVAVKYKGQTAYV

-374 KAAQAAQTTET
+374 KAAQTKETT
-385 STVQNAAVSASY
+385 TVQNASVSASY

-404 ALIQCEAGSECY
+404 ALIQCEAGNELY

-451 AGQGMVAGIAA
+451 AGQGMVASIAA
-462 NGPKGSCVQAAQQ
+462 NGPKSSCVQAAQQ
-475 ALSGADNTG
+475 ALGGSDNTG